1 MIPILYQTVTE
12 GTVPTNY
19 GIGALTD
26 CISCKVTEK
35 RNGAYELTLNYAAE
49 GIHAS
54 EIQPNRFIKVKPNY
68 TDNPQLFRIYKVGK
82 AMNGK
87 FEVNAQH
94 ISYDLSGKIISSG
107 TAGSCAAAC
116 TLLEAQAGSFTI
128 STDKT
133 VSGSFSVS
141 KPSSVRSWFGGKQG
155 SLLDVYG
162 GEWYYDNYSVSLKNA
177 RGLDRGVTIRYG
189 KNLTQLSQIL
199 DMSNLVTGIV
209 PYYLDANGNKTVGT
223 KVSTGLILDVTRDVA
238 IDFSQDVDPES
249 STAITTQLANLAA
262 KYIANNQLT
271 TLSNSITLD
280 FVQLQGLTERVDLCD
295 TVHIYFEA
303 LGITATAK
311 CVAVEWDAL
320 QERYTK
326 CTFGDARTDITD
338 TVANTSR
345 QLEQTPTTSFMA
357 QAITRATELITG
369 NLGGYVILNDTDN
382 NGEPDEILIMNT
394 PDISTATK
402 VWRWNASGLGYSST
416 GYDGDYGTA
425 ITADGAIVANFITAG
440 TMSGNRIRTGI
451 IESMDHSLV
460 MDLDN
465 GTISAPAITLNGTDV
480 GDRLNDLEQTSVETA
495 YALSNSGTTIPSTFP
510 LTEPTAPTVAQPYL
524 WSRTV
529 YTYADGD
536 VNTSYA
542 VSVRGANG
550 QNGADGAGLQIL
562 GNYDSM
568 QELIQDHPTGSAG
581 DAYMVGTD
589 LVVWNTQTSSWQNI
603 GRIQGP
609 SGSDGLWLAI
619 ENNDTGT
626 NANVTYTAH
635 LMRGPTTDVTSTYEA
650 IFVWYLVT
658 ETGITE
664 LASDTP
670 TVTVSRA
677 SAGYGAA
684 VRCVCTAVIDE
695 ESLQDYT
702 YNDISDYTNN
712 VIQVIGSNNIGL
724 IGENALYKQ
733 NAVSSQFQ
741 VLSDEISSKV
751 EQTDFDTLSGTVTTQ
766 GTQIIQNANAITLK
780 ADQTTVNGKMNND
793 MSNRSSSIT
802 IGSGQIV
809 FNSNSLVVNSSKFSL
824 DSSGN
829 ASFGGNLSAPTGKV
843 GGWTIGSSSL
853 YADYTN
859 GSTIYR
865 AYYQTPLASEGDN
878 TWIFSTQKSTNSGQ
892 TFTGLAY
899 IKADGSARFQ
909 KFIGS
914 IDVENNVNAKALHTG
929 KGVYFDDTGGLI
941 YAQANQQLYLRANTE
956 LNYAVW
962 LGVTQNGSGLSWSFH
977 PGYSGNLVLGTAN
990 YKWSIVYADNGTI
1003 QTSDRNLKRNI
1014 EALADNDKWEQ
1025 FFDRLIPT
1033 SYMFKKRETDESEK
1047 VHDRT
1052 HIGFIA
1058 QDIED
1063 AMSDLGMSGE
1073 DFGGFCKDDMGDG
1086 KVEYSLRYSEFIAL
1100 NTMKIQKLQNEVDEL
1115 KAMVNTLV
1123 EEINRLKEDK

>member
-1 MIPILYQTVTE
+1 MYPILYETVTT
-12 GTVPTNY
+12 GSVPSHY
-19 GIGALTD
+19 GLGVLSD
-26 CISCKVTEK
+26 CLSCEVTEE
-35 RNGAYELTLNYAAE
+35 RNGGYELAMEYPAS

-54 EIQPNRFIKVKPNY
+54 DLITRRIIKAKPNF
-68 TDNPQLFRIYKVGK
+68 TDEPQLFRIYKIGK
-82 AMNGK
+82 TINGK
-87 FEVNAQH
+87 FTVYAQH
-94 ISYDLSGKIISSG
+94 ISYDLGGVVIESG
-107 TAGSCAAAC
+107 TADS
-116 TLLEAQAGSFTI
+116 AQATCLLFENATTGYTFY
-128 STDKT
+128 TDKT
-133 VSGSFSVS
+133 TSATFKVDV
-141 KPSSVRSWFGGKQG
+141 PSSVRSWFAGKEG
-155 SLLDVYG
+155 SFLDVFG
-162 GEWYYDNYSVSLKNA
+162 GAEIKYNNFNVSFLNA
-177 RGLDRGVTIRYG
+177 RGEDRGVTIRYG
-189 KNLTQLSQIL
+189 KNLTQLTQELSGE
-199 DMSNLVTGIV
+199 NLCTHII
-209 PYYLDANGNKTVGT
+209 PYYVDQDNHVTIGAETA
-223 KVSTGLILDVTRDVA
+223 TGLILDVPKKLA
-238 IDFSQDVDPES
+238 IDFTSDFDETPTVAQLNARAAS
-249 STAITTQLANLAA
+249 YITDH
-262 KYIANNQLT
+262 ILT
-271 TLSNSITLD
+271 TLINNIKLNFAQGGD
-280 FVQLQGLTERVDLCD
+280 FHDRVDLCD
-295 TVHIYFEA
+295 TVTIYYEA
-303 LGITATAK
+303 LGLTGTAK
-311 CVAVEWDAL
+311 CIKTKWDVL
-320 QERYTK
+320 EERYISTE
-326 CTFGDARTDITD
+326 FGNPKTDLAD
-338 TVANTSR
+338 TILSVKKTAGEAVTHSLM
-345 QLEQTPTTSFMA
+345 Q
-357 QAITRATELITG
+357 QAVSHATALITG
-369 NLGGYVILNDTDN
+369 NLGGYVVLHDSDG
-382 NGEPDEILIMNT
+382 NGEPDEILIMDT
-394 PDISTATK
+394 ADINTATK
-402 VWRWNASGLGYSST
+402 VWRWNSSGLGYSST

-589 LVVWNTQTSSWQNI
+589 LVVWNTQTSSWQNV

-635 LMRGPTTDVTSTYEA
+635 LMQGPTTDVTSTYEA

-695 ESLQDYT
+695 ENLQDYT

-712 VIQVIGSNNIGL
+712 VIQIIGSNNIGL

-941 YAQANQQLYLRANTE
+941 YAQANQQLYLRANSE